1 MANLLKVLYEVVWTE
16 GRVPKQHRQ
25 GLRMVMLRTRVITE
39 ALHEL
44 LSVIG
49 KLFCK
54 KSRSNQ
60 TSEWALQ
67 EGQAGFRE
75 KSSCVYN
82 IFTLNEIIQGRNSE
96 GNHTCAFSE
105 MAFDTVHS

>member
-39 ALHEL
+39 ALHGL

-60 TSEWALQ
+60 TRVRM
-67 EGQAGFRE
+67 G
-75 KSSCVYN
+75 SSGGS
-82 IFTLNEIIQGRNSE
+82 GRI
-96 GNHTCAFSE
+96 
-105 MAFDTVHS
+105 

>member
-16 GRVPKQHRQ
+16 GSVPKQHRQ

-39 ALHEL
+39 ALHSL
-44 LSVIG
+44 VSVIG

-60 TSEWALQ
+60 T
-67 EGQAGFRE
+67 R
-75 KSSCVYN
+75 V
-82 IFTLNEIIQGRNSE
+82 
-96 GNHTCAFSE
+96 
-105 MAFDTVHS
+105 